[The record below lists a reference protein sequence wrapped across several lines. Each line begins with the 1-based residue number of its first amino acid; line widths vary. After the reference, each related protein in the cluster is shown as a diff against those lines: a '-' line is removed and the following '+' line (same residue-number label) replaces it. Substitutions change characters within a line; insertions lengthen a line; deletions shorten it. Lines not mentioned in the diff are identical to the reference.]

1 MSIEIN
7 RSVDSKEFRKA
18 MIDADC
24 ETFGLLEERTG
35 IDRTTLSN
43 IRNNVQK
50 PNYDT
55 IAKISN
61 ALHLKYA
68 EIGRIFFCNELATM
82 EEN

>member
-7 RSVDSKEFRKA
+7 RTVDSKEFRKA

-24 ETFGLLEERTG
+24 DTFGLLEARTG

-43 IRNNVQK
+43 IQKNVQK

-55 IAKISN
+55 IAKLSD
-61 ALHLKYA
+61 ALHLKYT
-68 EIGRIFFCNELATM
+68 EIGRIFFYNELATT